1 MRIFLSRL
9 FLFAAFAAALPG
21 QWIAPN
27 PVTGL
32 RRQSDGAVLSLGTG
46 ALRIQVCTDSIVHVI
61 YSPTESFPNRPEYV
75 VMKTAWPGAVWTV
88 RENPGTVTIATG
100 RMSVVVDRKDAT
112 IAFNDVS

>member
-61 YSPTESFPNRPEYV
+61 YSPTASFPSRPEYV
-75 VMKTAWPGAVWTV
+75 VTKAAWPPADWSLQEGPETVAVT
-88 RENPGTVTIATG
+88 TG
-100 RMSVVVDRKDAT
+100 RMTLVVDRKD
-112 IAFNDVS
+112 